1 MPGCKAPWTVKNAK
15 PGKIRQ
21 RLSCTVIRW
30 CSRTACLIS
39 LSHSYDEVVARYL
52 RWYAV
57 LTWLCSDRRLQ
68 QYCLKSICNNA
79 PVTFRHYLS
88 HSLFDINLFLYL
100 CYVVLSSLNFLRLKA
115 LQQHW
120 YLSCFLFLFT
130 LDPEF
135 QSLMDKFF
143 EDQAASAA
151 SASCNAKNITG
162 EDDGYSEL

>member
-21 RLSCTVIRW
+21 TMSFTVIRW

-79 PVTFRHYLS
+79 PVTFQHYLS

-100 CYVVLSSLNFLRLKA
+100 CYVVLSSLNFLRLKIPATA
-115 LQQHW
+115 LTIILLPFYIHPRSWVSVFDGQIFRRS
-120 YLSCFLFLFT
+120 SCLCRFRLL
-130 LDPEF
+130 
-135 QSLMDKFF
+135 
-143 EDQAASAA
+143 
-151 SASCNAKNITG
+151 
-162 EDDGYSEL
+162 